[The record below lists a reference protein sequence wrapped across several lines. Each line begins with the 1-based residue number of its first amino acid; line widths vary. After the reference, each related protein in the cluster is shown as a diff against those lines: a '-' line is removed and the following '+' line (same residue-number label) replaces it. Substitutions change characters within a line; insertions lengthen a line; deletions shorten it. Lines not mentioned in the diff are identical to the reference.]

1 MGTVIK
7 DGEDYVSFAFEVNQK
22 IVTLREK
29 ELQWLKMQY
38 FFKEDLVVLGGI

>member
-1 MGTVIK
+1 MCNLHRALYGYNMGTVIK

-29 ELQWLKMQY
+29 ELQ
-38 FFKEDLVVLGGI
+38 